1 MSCRQICFNHMQ
13 GWQATVRKVHKY
25 DNWIKCIHSNFSWIQ
40 NYGNFNS
47 QCLCLYMRSL
57 HARISVIWQLK
68 FIDCSFDH
76 KCCYKRNEFL
86 STYCNVSG
94 FSGTSISL
102 DSQVPPPSSQIW
114 PTSLAYVP
122 KMSRFYTIFWG
133 S

>member
-1 MSCRQICFNHMQ
+1 MITELSAFTAIFPEFRI
-13 GWQATVRKVHKY
+13 TVTLIVNVCVY
-25 DNWIKCIHSNFSWIQ
+25 IW
-40 NYGNFNS
+40 GV
-47 QCLCLYMRSL
+47 YML
-57 HARISVIWQLK
+57 EVSVIWQLK
-68 FIDCSFDH
+68 FIDCSIDH

-122 KMSRFYTIFWG
+122 KISRFYTIFWG
-133 S
+133 SWEEMTAAVISINGMIRA